1 MEETILKRKLFKLA
15 LVAATAAFLLGLPAC
30 SDDDDGK
37 NGGEGDTSQAFTG
50 KIYIVGD
57 STVCSFDDNYY
68 LPRYGYGTQIS
79 KYINVADENVEN
91 LALSGRSSKSFL
103 TEENYT
109 KLKNSIASGDY
120 LIIGFGHND
129 EKSDEAE
136 RYTDPNGTY
145 TQATTANGD
154 SFAYVLYEKYIK
166 VAAEKSATAILCTPI
181 VRYDANGNYT
191 GAKIHDTTSSD
202 SSGKG
207 GDYAKAIKDLGAAVG
222 VTVID
227 LTSLTKAVYAENN
240 DEAKYFHAHTT
251 YEGTKPNETPAGRD
265 DTHINKYGA
274 KMVAY
279 QFAQA
284 LLGTDCPLKGSVKTD
299 VVAPTKAVDYTDAI
313 NAEYTKPDYTSFDPE
328 ANTENALGDGWYKTA
343 MGDIGGD
350 SKVSAFTIDKNAGK
364 FMVGCG
370 TNNGKIA
377 GSSDGFAAAFM
388 QIDVSRNFTATAT
401 VTIVKKESVVS
412 SQSGFGMM
420 LRDDIY
426 INTSA
431 TNIASN
437 YVAAGILETKATIFS
452 RENGALKNGDE
463 ATTTAVDN
471 TFALEINRVGQTV
484 ICKVAGSEKTFT
496 DFDFVAVDNDYMYL
510 CLFANRGF
518 VVEFTNVNF
527 EYTGE
532 SQGA

>member
-15 LVAATAAFLLGLPAC
+15 LVAAAAFLLGLSAC

-79 KYINVADENVEN
+79 KYINVADGNVEN

-265 DTHINKYGA
+265 DTHINEYGA
-274 KMVAY
+274 KMVSY

-284 LLGTDCPLKGSVKTD
+284 LLGTDCPLRESVKTD
-299 VVAPTKAVDYTDAI
+299 AVAPTKAVDYTDAI
-313 NAEYTKPDYTSFDPE
+313 NKEYTRPDYTSFDPE

-343 MGDIGGD
+343 MGDIGGA
-350 SKVSAFTIDKNAGK
+350 SKIANYTIKLENGK
-364 FMVGCG
+364 FTVG
-370 TNNGKIA
+370 NAAAEGKFA
-377 GSSDGFAAAFM
+377 GASDGFAAAFM
-388 QIDVSRNFTATAT
+388 RIDVSKNFTATAT
-401 VTIVKKESVVS
+401 ATVTACENAN

-437 YVAAGILETKATIFS
+437 YVAAGILKDKATIFS
-452 RENGALKNGDE
+452 RESGGSIKNAGTAPSAIAVGDK
-463 ATTTAVDN
+463 
-471 TFALEINRVGQTV
+471 FALEINRVGQTV

-518 VVEFTNVNF
+518 VVEFTDVSF
-527 EYTGE
+527 KDTGE